1 MCLCGGEHTE
11 EIIVTDYCG
20 SRCKRYAKVA
30 RVICT
35 VDIELCAALTREV
48 MVMNAEG
55 YYVLGA
61 SEIVVSVDRPG
72 IRSLEAR
79 LAIIIKQSLRNKPGH
94 FGRVAAFEVLII
106 TNTVREL
113 IKQDAGISQIKSACR
128 KERMLYL
135 QEQALR
141 RVIEGLT
148 SVNEVVRISK
158 K

>member
-1 MCLCGGEHTE
+1 MVDEKGNPVVCQTCK
-11 EIIVTDYCG
+11 G
-20 SRCKRYAKVA
+20 S
-30 RVICT
+30 
-35 VDIELCAALTREV
+35 
-48 MVMNAEG
+48 G
-55 YYVLGA
+55 Y
-61 SEIVVSVDRPG
+61 
-72 IRSLEAR
+72 
-79 LAIIIKQSLRNKPGH
+79 
-94 FGRVAAFEVLII
+94 FGRVSAFEVLMPSDA
-106 TNTVREL
+106 VKEL